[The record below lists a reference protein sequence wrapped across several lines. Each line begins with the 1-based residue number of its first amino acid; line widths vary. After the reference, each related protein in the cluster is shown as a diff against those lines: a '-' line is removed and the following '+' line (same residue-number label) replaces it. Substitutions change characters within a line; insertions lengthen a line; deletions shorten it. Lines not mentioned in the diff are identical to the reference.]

1 MDEIETTIPDAGH
14 ETTDIGPRVIVWG
27 LILLVSSLLA
37 ITMGA
42 ILMFPRSL
50 HDRTL
55 NLPLPAYPAPQ
66 LQPSPPEDMARFRA
80 AELEKSNGVYW
91 IDRAHGVLH
100 IPIDDA
106 MRIVAQDGIP
116 GWPAGKT
123 P

>member
-27 LILLVSSLLA
+27 LILLVGSLLA